1 MRKTH
6 LLAVAAI
13 SWCACKTT
21 PPAKPPEQAPPTV
34 DVRSIVGTRFV
45 AVSHRTGALRDALIR
60 GRGLGGREGRTRPGP
75 PLAVCISREE
85 VWLGYPVSEEQE
97 VSAPWRMEAL
107 PAMRVAVFAMT
118 GFAENEEM
126 GRAAAVAKVLAAGH
140 EQAGPVIQVFL
151 DDPMAVSEEEYR
163 SEIWVPIRTE

>member
-13 SWCACKTT
+13 SLCACKTT
-21 PPAKPPEQAPPTV
+21 PPAKPPEQALPVV
-34 DVRSIVGTRFV
+34 DVRSIVGSRLV
-45 AVSHRTGALRDALIR
+45 AVSHRSGALRDALIR
-60 GRGLGGREGRTRPGP
+60 GMRFVGQEGWALTGP
-75 PLAVCISREE
+75 PLAVYISPEE
-85 VWLGYPVSEEQE
+85 VWLGYPVSEDRE

-151 DDPMAVSEEEYR
+151 DDPMVVGEEEYR
-163 SEIWVPIRTE
+163 SEILVPIRTE